1 VPVDRIDA
9 WASLPCPPALGIKR
23 SNDMNTEAIKALWDE
38 AFTEAVEADSDG
50 DKYQAASDTL
60 EEFFNVLLPAAMA
73 SGGIGPLDVARLL
86 TNMALS
92 LASGQKRLG

>member
-1 VPVDRIDA
+1 MSVLHTRGGT
-9 WASLPCPPALGIKR
+9 LTIKR

-38 AFTEAVEADSDG
+38 AFTEAVAADADG
-50 DKYQAASDTL
+50 NKYQAASDTL
-60 EEFFNVLLPAAMA
+60 EKFFNILLPAAMA

-86 TNMALS
+86 TSMALS

>member
-1 VPVDRIDA
+1 
-9 WASLPCPPALGIKR
+9 
-23 SNDMNTEAIKALWDE
+23 MNTEALKALWDE
-38 AFTEAVEADSDG
+38 AFSEADSDG

-60 EEFFNVLLPAAMA
+60 EEFFNVLSPAAMA